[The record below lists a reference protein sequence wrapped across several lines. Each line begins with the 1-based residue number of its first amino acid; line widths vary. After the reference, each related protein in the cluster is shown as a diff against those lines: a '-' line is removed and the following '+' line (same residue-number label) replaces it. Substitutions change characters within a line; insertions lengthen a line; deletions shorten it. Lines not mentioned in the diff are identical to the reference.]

1 MVDWHVPHPTPT
13 RPFQLQQLANPGF
26 GEGRHGE
33 GPSVAV
39 APLAREARG
48 LNEHSTEPVSRPS
61 CPLFWAIRSAGGQD
75 VKPRLEQ
82 SLRLVG
88 PARVLLPPFLGHHIR
103 RQGNPAGVEAL
114 LVIVPPINPG
124 HQFIVGPGASCLRT
138 QCVVVS
144 SSRPKDDLNPSTST
158 ATRSK
163 RAGWPWALERLS
175 SASASLTAWGRSFS
189 GCPACRPYHLAKPK
203 MKCPSNRRRTRRRF
217 SA

>member
-13 RPFQLQQLANPGF
+13 RPFQLQQLANSGS

-39 APLAREARG
+39 TPLAWEARG
-48 LNEHSTEPVSRPS
+48 LNEHSAEPVSRPS
-61 CPLFWAIRSAGGQD
+61 CPLFWAIWSAGDQD

-103 RQGNPAGVEAL
+103 RQGNLAGVEAP

-138 QCVVVS
+138 QCILAS
-144 SSRPKDDLNPSTST
+144 SSRPKDD
-158 ATRSK
+158 SK
-163 RAGWPWALERLS
+163 PLHKHGHPLKALPDGLGLGALEHRLRLLDGMGKKFQPLPGVTPLPS
-175 SASASLTAWGRSFS
+175 
-189 GCPACRPYHLAKPK
+189 AKPK
-203 MKCPSNRRRTRRRF
+203 MKCPPNRRRTHRRF